1 MKSLKFGKFLASL
14 SFFACASL
22 SAAPVVV
29 DVTGIESVGRLDD
42 PENTVLA
49 IDVGANSRIT
59 SLAFDVNLTAYTPSF
74 LSEMSLVFETSKFSE
89 SVTLVPG
96 PDDAFSGTGSY
107 SDFFDLVALGL
118 DFSVGVDGILRL
130 EFFEEGF
137 DDIPG
142 ADGIWNFGTL
152 TFGVEPAAAEVPEP
166 STTLLLGAG
175 LAMLGYA
182 GRHRPTG
189 KAS

>member
-1 MKSLKFGKFLASL
+1 
-14 SFFACASL
+14 
-22 SAAPVVV
+22 
-29 DVTGIESVGRLDD
+29 
-42 PENTVLA
+42 
-49 IDVGANSRIT
+49 
-59 SLAFDVNLTAYTPSF
+59 
-74 LSEMSLVFETSKFSE
+74 
-89 SVTLVPG
+89 
-96 PDDAFSGTGSY
+96 SGTGSY

-175 LAMLGYA
+175 LAMLG
-182 GRHRPTG
+182 
-189 KAS
+189 